1 MKPLLQA
8 QNISKRFGLLTVL
21 RDVNLEIYP
30 GEVVGLTGRSGAGKT
45 LLTRILAGLLAPESG
60 QLVFDG
66 RPLSW
71 PFPASK
77 IGIGTIHQEPMLA
90 DQFDITSNIF
100 LGHELTWTILG
111 RPSSL
116 LNQRKM
122 HEEARRILALLDVHF
137 PTLHEKAGNLAGDA
151 RQLVSLA
158 QGMAA
163 PAKLRIVDDPTAML
177 SSPYQARLLSLID
190 AWQQQGIAV
199 LFSSQNLDHLFAVT
213 DRIITLRQGEVTATL
228 QTDETNREEIVAA
241 LVGTGERQQ
250 PTPVIW
256 ALDSYYQAKQQAES
270 LQHQQLLLQQDLAV
284 RDTMNQQLLEQLSEQ
299 VRALDSANLALQDA
313 QRRLLMERELERKH
327 LARELHDETIQ
338 DLLSLNYQLEGIASL
353 ADDQEALLTELD
365 DVHHH
370 IRQLVATIRGICG
383 DLRPPTIDSLGLG
396 AALKSFMR
404 GWRERT
410 GIEAQLAMSEDFGRL
425 SETIELSIF
434 RIVQESLNNVWK
446 HSGASQVRVTL
457 AYTSPRMLSV
467 KIADNGDGLPQNFDL
482 SALGRSGHFGLLGIS
497 ERVALLGGR
506 LSIQNQAV
514 GGLCLIIE
522 IPHPRVVSDR
532 LPPAIPKAEPV

>member
-8 QNISKRFGLLTVL
+8 QGLTKRFGLLTVL
-21 RDVNLEIYP
+21 REVNLEIYP

-45 LLTRILAGLLAPESG
+45 LLTRILGGLLLPDSG

-66 RPLSW
+66 RSLSW
-71 PFPASK
+71 PFPAAK
-77 IGIGTIHQEPMLA
+77 MGIGFIHQEPMLS

-100 LGHELTWTILG
+100 LGHELTWNIFG
-111 RPSSL
+111 RQTSL

-122 HEEARRILALLDVHF
+122 HAEARRILALLDVEF
-137 PTLHEKAGNLAGDA
+137 PTLHEKAGNLSGDA

-163 PAKLRIVDDPTAML
+163 PAKLRIVDDPAAML
-177 SSPYQARLLSLID
+177 STPYQSRLLSLIES
-190 AWQQQGIAV
+190 WQQQGIAV

-213 DRIITLRQGEVTATL
+213 DRIIALRQGEVAATL
-228 QTDETNREEIVAA
+228 ATDETNREEIVAA
-241 LVGTGERQQ
+241 LVGSGERQQ
-250 PTPVIW
+250 HTPVIW
-256 ALDSYYQAKQQAES
+256 ALDSYYKAKQQAEM
-270 LQHQQLLLQQDLAV
+270 LQHQQRLLEQDLAA
-284 RDTMNQQLLEQLSEQ
+284 RDTINQQLLEQLSEQ

-338 DLLSLNYQLEGIASL
+338 DLLSLNYQIEEIISL
-353 ADDQEALLTELD
+353 VDERGALTAELD
-365 DVHHH
+365 DVHYN
-370 IRQLVATIRGICG
+370 IRQLVAAIRVICG
-383 DLRPPTIDSLGLG
+383 DLRPPTIDSFGLG
-396 AALKSFMR
+396 AALKSYLL
-404 GWRERT
+404 GWRDRT
-410 GIEAQLAMSEDFGRL
+410 GIEAHLVLSEDFGRL

-446 HSGASQVRVTL
+446 HSGASHVQVTV
-457 AYTSPRMLSV
+457 AYSSPRMLSV
-467 KIADNGDGLPQNFDL
+467 TIADNGDGLPQNFDL

-506 LSIQNQAV
+506 LSIQNQSV

-522 IPHPRVVSDR
+522 IPHPRVVPEEQKVRSG
-532 LPPAIPKAEPV
+532 